1 MSRPSAPHADPTPDR
16 RRGTDTRPGARSPR
30 TRATGARGRA
40 GSRLLGRRQ
49 ECAALHGVLDAARSR
64 RSATVVIRGEA
75 GSGKSALL
83 DHVRASAVEFQVA
96 RCCGVESEMEL
107 AYAGLHQLC
116 SPLLGRID
124 QLPDPQRHALEAA
137 LGLTGATG
145 RDRFLVGLAVLSL
158 WAVSTDEQPL
168 LCLVDDA
175 QWLDQASLQT
185 LAFVG
190 RRLAAEPI
198 ALVFAVREGAGGAEL
213 AGLPALSLGGL
224 DREDAHQLLA
234 SVVRAPLDEHVRDRI
249 VAEAHGNPLALQE
262 LPRGLSPDQLA
273 GGFAMPDVGSLTR
286 HIEQSFL
293 RRVGSL
299 PRDTRL
305 LLLVAAAEPV
315 GDMGLVWRA
324 AQQLGVGP
332 EAAAPAEAAELVDF
346 GARIR
351 FRHPLVRSA
360 VYHAAKLGERRAVH
374 RALAQATDPGTDP
387 DRQAWHR
394 AHAAIGPD
402 EDVAAQLER
411 SADRARA
418 RAGLAAAAAFH
429 ERAAALTVDPEQ
441 RAARCL
447 TAARAKLLAGAPD
460 AARRLLRTAGSGR
473 LSDLQRARA
482 DLLGAEIAFAVDR
495 GSDAPPLLL
504 QAARQL
510 EHLDAALARDT
521 YLEALSAAM
530 FAGRLATSATASDV
544 ARAARGAPPAPRP
557 PRPADLLLDGLAIRF
572 TDGYAAA
579 KEPLQRAVRAS
590 ASADV
595 APEDA
600 IRWSWL
606 ACDCAA
612 ELWDDETWYT
622 LSARYV
628 TRVREAGALGE
639 LPLALSHRSAALVLA
654 GELADVAA
662 LVDEVQA
669 VSEVTGS
676 NLVPYGA
683 LLWAAW
689 RGDEAEVERLAEA
702 SMREALHRGEGI
714 GVGVVHSAL
723 ALLYNS
729 VGRPADALTAGVTA
743 SAFPDDLVSSY
754 WGLAEV
760 VEAAARVGD
769 RGCAG
774 TALQRLSAAAGASGT
789 DWALGIDARCRA
801 QLTTGVRAED
811 LYREAIDRLA
821 RTRIR
826 TELARAHLLYG
837 EWLLGEQRCPDARG
851 RLHTAHELFTA
862 MGSGAWADRAASG
875 LRASGESVRRR
886 ATHTGAHLTTHE
898 GQIARLARDGLSNLE
913 ISARLFLSPRTVE
926 WHLGHVFAKLGV
938 TSRRDLGRVLAENGW
953 SAAQGRAGESTAPP
967 AR

>member
-305 LLLVAAAEPV
+305 LLL
-315 GDMGLVWRA
+315 
-324 AQQLGVGP
+324 
-332 EAAAPAEAAELVDF
+332 
-346 GARIR
+346 
-351 FRHPLVRSA
+351 
-360 VYHAAKLGERRAVH
+360 
-374 RALAQATDPGTDP
+374 
-387 DRQAWHR
+387 
-394 AHAAIGPD
+394 
-402 EDVAAQLER
+402 
-411 SADRARA
+411 
-418 RAGLAAAAAFH
+418 
-429 ERAAALTVDPEQ
+429 
-441 RAARCL
+441 
-447 TAARAKLLAGAPD
+447 
-460 AARRLLRTAGSGR
+460 
-473 LSDLQRARA
+473 
-482 DLLGAEIAFAVDR
+482 
-495 GSDAPPLLL
+495 
-504 QAARQL
+504 
-510 EHLDAALARDT
+510 
-521 YLEALSAAM
+521 
-530 FAGRLATSATASDV
+530 
-544 ARAARGAPPAPRP
+544 GAPPSSWESALRRPLPPRP
-557 PRPADLLLDGLAIRF
+557 PNWS
-572 TDGYAAA
+572 T
-579 KEPLQRAVRAS
+579 S
-590 ASADV
+590 A
-595 APEDA
+595 P
-600 IRWSWL
+600 
-606 ACDCAA
+606 
-612 ELWDDETWYT
+612 
-622 LSARYV
+622 
-628 TRVREAGALGE
+628 
-639 LPLALSHRSAALVLA
+639 
-654 GELADVAA
+654 
-662 LVDEVQA
+662 
-669 VSEVTGS
+669 GS
-676 NLVPYGA
+676 
-683 LLWAAW
+683 
-689 RGDEAEVERLAEA
+689 
-702 SMREALHRGEGI
+702 
-714 GVGVVHSAL
+714 
-723 ALLYNS
+723 
-729 VGRPADALTAGVTA
+729 
-743 SAFPDDLVSSY
+743 
-754 WGLAEV
+754 
-760 VEAAARVGD
+760 
-769 RGCAG
+769 
-774 TALQRLSAAAGASGT
+774 ASGT
-789 DWALGIDARCRA
+789 PSCAPRS
-801 QLTTGVRAED
+801 TT
-811 LYREAIDRLA
+811 
-821 RTRIR
+821 
-826 TELARAHLLYG
+826 
-837 EWLLGEQRCPDARG
+837 PP
-851 RLHTAHELFTA
+851 
-862 MGSGAWADRAASG
+862 S
-875 LRASGESVRRR
+875 
-886 ATHTGAHLTTHE
+886 
-898 GQIARLARDGLSNLE
+898 
-913 ISARLFLSPRTVE
+913 SA
-926 WHLGHVFAKLGV
+926 
-938 TSRRDLGRVLAENGW
+938 NG
-953 SAAQGRAGESTAPP
+953 GPSTAPWPRPPIRAPIPTARHGTVPTPPSVPTRTSPPNWSVRPTAP
-967 AR
+967 ARGPDWPPRRPSTNARPPSPWTPSSARPGA